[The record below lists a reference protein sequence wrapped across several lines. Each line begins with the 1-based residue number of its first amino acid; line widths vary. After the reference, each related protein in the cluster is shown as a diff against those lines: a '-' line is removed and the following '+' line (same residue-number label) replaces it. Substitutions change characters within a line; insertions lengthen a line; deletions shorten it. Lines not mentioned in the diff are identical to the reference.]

1 MTSLTSVIEIPLH
14 NSDEVI
20 ELDLDQLPDAEE
32 ALTILKEEQ
41 VPLHTWVYL
50 ARQYYKQNKVKDF
63 EKILDLARTAA
74 NTNYK
79 DSEKDQMECLD
90 SLAAHYVTLARQ
102 EKERAR
108 KREYFTQATLLYTN
122 ADKIIM
128 YDLNHLL
135 GRAYFCLLEGD
146 KLEQADA
153 QFNFVLKQISD
164 NIPALLGKAAIC
176 YNKKEYKEALVFYKR
191 ALRTNPNCPGAVRM
205 GMGHCFVKLGNLEK
219 AQLAYLRALELDGTC
234 VGAMIGLAVL
244 ELNQNTIDSIK
255 RGVNYLSK
263 AYTLDRSNPM
273 VLNHLA
279 NHFFFKKDYTKVVLL
294 LSLCYVLLL

>member
-1 MTSLTSVIEIPLH
+1 MTSVIEIPLH

-20 ELDLDQLPDAEE
+20 ELDLEQLPDVEE
-32 ALTILKEEQ
+32 ALTILREEQ
-41 VPLHTWVYL
+41 VPLQTWVFL
-50 ARQYYKQNKVKDF
+50 ARQYYKQNKLKDF
-63 EKILDLARTAA
+63 EKILDQARTNA
-74 NTNYK
+74 NTHYK

-90 SLAAHYVTLARQ
+90 SLAAHYVTLARN
-102 EKERAR
+102 EKERGM
-108 KREYFTQATLLYTN
+108 KRDYFTQATLLYTN

-153 QFNFVLKQISD
+153 QFLFVLKQNSE

-176 YNKKEYKEALVFYKR
+176 YNKREYKEALLFYKR
-191 ALRTNPNCPGAVRM
+191 ALRTNPNCPGSVRM
-205 GMGHCFVKLGNLEK
+205 GMGHCYMKLENLEK
-219 AQLAYLRALELDGTC
+219 AHLAYSRALDLDPYS
-234 VGAMIGLAVL
+234 VGSMIGLAVL
-244 ELNQNTIDSIK
+244 ELNRNTIESIK
-255 RGVNYLSK
+255 RGVNHLSK

-279 NHFFFKKDYTKVVLL
+279 NHFFFKKDYTKVFSDLVHF
-294 LSLCYVLLL
+294 